1 MATSIYNKYVITP
14 RATVEYSG
22 FRGCTDFTQIGLF
35 NQFETGYPWLAV
47 LGIPHFMEKA
57 AKDGSKAALTDDGG
71 GLGRAI
77 NQFRRG
83 LEYEF
88 RGLSGLPDTVGET
101 TEITDGI
108 NSQKMISKVT
118 RETSVTISMPY
129 FEKTGSL
136 YTKMAEYYLTGIKD
150 PLSQAKTYHGLIQA
164 GDLEPGLEHEVFTF
178 LYWVTDATMVR
189 IEKAW
194 LLCNAQL
201 TKAETSMYD
210 QTRGEISNKEITMEF
225 NAYAITGY
233 EVDQAAYAL
242 LKDITGI
249 GYDASVAV
257 EAKRFK
263 DLGLTDTQKKKLAVL
278 DSTSDHTHFGIFDS
292 KSMGT
297 GIQLNNLISRAK
309 KTDSSTWTDPTSS
322 DYYTTV
328 LTKK

>member
-35 NQFETGYPWLAV
+35 NQFETGYPWIAV

-57 AKDGSKAALTDDGG
+57 ADGKVKGISDGG
-71 GLGRAI
+71 GLERAI
-77 NQFRRG
+77 TQFRRG

-164 GDLEPGLEHEVFTF
+164 GELEPGLEHEVFTF
-178 LYWVTDATMVR
+178 LYWVTDATMLR

-210 QTRGEISNKEITMEF
+210 QTKGEISNKEITMEF

-233 EVDQAAYAL
+233 EVDQAAYTL
-242 LKDITGI
+242 LQDITGVK
-249 GYDASVAV
+249 YDASKKN
-257 EAKRFK
+257 ESKRFEE
-263 DLGLTDTQKKKLAVL
+263 LSLTSTQKKKLAVL

-292 KSMGT
+292 STSMGT
-297 GIQLNNLISRAK
+297 AVQLKNLVDRASSE
-309 KTDSSTWTDPTSS
+309 KTSWEDPTKS

-328 LTKK
+328 LNGKK